1 MKTLLTSRCINQ
13 REAGHGWEVKV
24 NEQKMSVNEIYL
36 DGSCVLSE
44 KEFHSIISLS
54 LDFGS
59 YYGRN
64 LDALWDRLSTDIER
78 PVKIIWL
85 NSELSRV
92 RLDNYFDKIIEVFE
106 RVKLQ
111 DLNFNWEEKFDYVLK

>member
-1 MKTLLTSRCINQ
+1 MR
-13 REAGHGWEVKV
+13 V
-24 NEQKMSVNEIYL
+24 NEFYL
-36 DGSCVLSE
+36 DGACVLYE

-54 LDFGS
+54 LNFGP
-59 YYGRN
+59 YYGKN

-85 NSELSRV
+85 NSDLSRGG
-92 RLDNYFDKIIEVFE
+92 LGNYFDKIIEVFE

-111 DLNFNWEEKFDYVLK
+111 DLNFNWEEKFDYELK

>member
-1 MKTLLTSRCINQ
+1 MR
-13 REAGHGWEVKV
+13 V
-24 NEQKMSVNEIYL
+24 NEFYL
-36 DGSCVLSE
+36 DGAFVLSE

-54 LDFGS
+54 LNFGP
-59 YYGRN
+59 YYGKN

-92 RLDNYFDKIIEVFE
+92 GLGNYFDKIIEVFE

-111 DLNFNWEEKFDYVLK
+111 DLNFNWEEKFDYELQ

>member
-1 MKTLLTSRCINQ
+1 MS
-13 REAGHGWEVKV
+13 
-24 NEQKMSVNEIYL
+24 EQKMRVNEFYL
-36 DGSCVLSE
+36 DGAFILSE

-54 LDFGS
+54 LNFGP
-59 YYGRN
+59 YYGNN

-85 NSELSRV
+85 NSKLSRV
-92 RLDNYFDKIIEVFE
+92 GLGNYFYKIIEVFE

-111 DLNFNWEEKFDYVLK
+111 DLNFNWEDKFDYELK

>member
-1 MKTLLTSRCINQ
+1 MR
-13 REAGHGWEVKV
+13 V
-24 NEQKMSVNEIYL
+24 NEFYW
-36 DGSCVLSE
+36 DGACVLSE

-54 LDFGS
+54 VNFGP
-59 YYGRN
+59 YYGKN

-92 RLDNYFDKIIEVFE
+92 GLGNYFDKIIEVFE

-111 DLNFNWEEKFDYVLK
+111 DLNFNWEEKFDYELK

>member
-1 MKTLLTSRCINQ
+1 MR
-13 REAGHGWEVKV
+13 V
-24 NEQKMSVNEIYL
+24 NEFYL
-36 DGSCVLSE
+36 DGACVLSE

-54 LDFGS
+54 LNFGP
-59 YYGRN
+59 YYGKN

-92 RLDNYFDKIIEVFE
+92 GLGNYFDKIIEVFE

-111 DLNFNWEEKFDYVLK
+111 DLNFNWEEIFDYEVK

>member
-1 MKTLLTSRCINQ
+1 MS
-13 REAGHGWEVKV
+13 
-24 NEQKMSVNEIYL
+24 EQKMSVNEFYL
-36 DGSCVLSE
+36 DGACVLSE

-54 LDFGS
+54 LNFGP

-85 NSELSRV
+85 NSELSKV
-92 RLDNYFDKIIEVFE
+92 GLGNYFDKIIEVFE

-111 DLNFNWEEKFDYVLK
+111 DLSFNWEEKFDYLLK

>member
-1 MKTLLTSRCINQ
+1 MR
-13 REAGHGWEVKV
+13 V
-24 NEQKMSVNEIYL
+24 NEFYL
-36 DGSCVLSE
+36 DGAYVLSE

-54 LDFGS
+54 LNFGP
-59 YYGRN
+59 YYGKN

-92 RLDNYFDKIIEVFE
+92 GLGNYFDKIIEVFE

-111 DLNFNWEEKFDYVLK
+111 DLNFNWEEKFDYELQ

>member
-1 MKTLLTSRCINQ
+1 MS
-13 REAGHGWEVKV
+13 
-24 NEQKMSVNEIYL
+24 EQKMNVGQLYL
-36 DGSCVLSE
+36 DGTRVLTE
-44 KEFHSIISLS
+44 KEFHSIISAS
-54 LDFGS
+54 LDFGP

-92 RLDNYFDKIIEVFE
+92 GLGSYFDKIIAVFE

-111 DLNFNWEEKFDYVLK
+111 DLNSNWEEKFDYLLK

>member
-1 MKTLLTSRCINQ
+1 
-13 REAGHGWEVKV
+13 
-24 NEQKMSVNEIYL
+24 MSVNEFYL
-36 DGSCVLSE
+36 DGACVLSE

-54 LDFGS
+54 LNFGP

-85 NSELSRV
+85 SSELSKV
-92 RLDNYFDKIIEVFE
+92 GLGNYFDKIIEVFE

-111 DLNFNWEEKFDYVLK
+111 DLSFNWEEKFDYLLK

>member
-1 MKTLLTSRCINQ
+1 MR
-13 REAGHGWEVKV
+13 V
-24 NEQKMSVNEIYL
+24 NEFYL
-36 DGSCVLSE
+36 DGACVLSE
-44 KEFHSIISLS
+44 KEFHFIISLS
-54 LDFGS
+54 LNFGP
-59 YYGRN
+59 YYGKN

-92 RLDNYFDKIIEVFE
+92 GLGNYFDKIIEVFE

-111 DLNFNWEEKFDYVLK
+111 DLNFNWEEKFDYELK

>member
-1 MKTLLTSRCINQ
+1 MSEQKIR
-13 REAGHGWEVKV
+13 V
-24 NEQKMSVNEIYL
+24 NEFCL
-36 DGSCVLSE
+36 DGACVISE

-54 LDFGS
+54 LNFGP
-59 YYGRN
+59 YYGKN

-85 NSELSRV
+85 NSDLSRV
-92 RLDNYFDKIIEVFE
+92 GLGNYFDKVIEVFE

-111 DLNFNWEEKFDYVLK
+111 DLNFNWEEKFDYELK

>member
-1 MKTLLTSRCINQ
+1 MR
-13 REAGHGWEVKV
+13 V
-24 NEQKMSVNEIYL
+24 NEFYL
-36 DGSCVLSE
+36 DGARVLSE

-54 LDFGS
+54 LNFGP
-59 YYGRN
+59 YYGKN

-92 RLDNYFDKIIEVFE
+92 GLGNYFDKIIEVFE

-111 DLNFNWEEKFDYVLK
+111 DLNFNWEEKFDYELK

>member
-1 MKTLLTSRCINQ
+1 MR
-13 REAGHGWEVKV
+13 V
-24 NEQKMSVNEIYL
+24 NEFYL
-36 DGSCVLSE
+36 DGACVLSE

-54 LDFGS
+54 LNFGP
-59 YYGRN
+59 YYGKN

-78 PVKIIWL
+78 PVKMIWL

-92 RLDNYFDKIIEVFE
+92 GLGNYFDKIIEVFE

-111 DLNFNWEEKFDYVLK
+111 DLNFNWEEKFDYELK

>member
-1 MKTLLTSRCINQ
+1 MS
-13 REAGHGWEVKV
+13 
-24 NEQKMSVNEIYL
+24 EQKMRVNEFYL
-36 DGSCVLSE
+36 DGAYVLSE

-54 LDFGS
+54 LNFGP
-59 YYGRN
+59 YYGKN

-92 RLDNYFDKIIEVFE
+92 GLGNYFDKIIEVFE

-111 DLNFNWEEKFDYVLK
+111 DLNFNWEEKFDYELQ

>member
-1 MKTLLTSRCINQ
+1 MRIGQL
-13 REAGHGWEVKV
+13 
-24 NEQKMSVNEIYL
+24 YL
-36 DGSCVLSE
+36 DGTRVQSE
-44 KEFHSIISLS
+44 KEFHSIISES

-85 NSELSRV
+85 NSELSRMG
-92 RLDNYFDKIIEVFE
+92 LGNYFDKIIAVFE

-111 DLNFNWEEKFDYVLK
+111 DLNSNWEERFDYLLK

>member
-1 MKTLLTSRCINQ
+1 MS
-13 REAGHGWEVKV
+13 
-24 NEQKMSVNEIYL
+24 EQKMRVNEFYL
-36 DGSCVLSE
+36 DGACVLSE

-54 LDFGS
+54 LNFGP
-59 YYGRN
+59 YYGKN

-92 RLDNYFDKIIEVFE
+92 GLGNYFDKIIEVFE

-111 DLNFNWEEKFDYVLK
+111 DLNFNWEEIFDYEVK

>member
-1 MKTLLTSRCINQ
+1 
-13 REAGHGWEVKV
+13 
-24 NEQKMSVNEIYL
+24 MSVNEIYL